1 MSSVPTLLF
10 DDFFLVL
17 FWFVLFSSGHAYDC
31 GRQSP
36 IFSATGSPDEAL
48 SPAPLPRP
56 QNHHLPLTPQN
67 WREKVGPHLHTHTPA
82 GKQETWTLAS
92 CANWTL
98 PSLQNPHAPTPAPPQ
113 PSSDPPH
120 VTNVCCLGP
129 SLRLGRELSIFIF
142 LSFFGSLVW
151 MTKNGLLT
159 YKYLSS
165 VKIRGK
171 DCSSVIVVGS
181 FNPFLALTCTV
192 RQQSRVQF
200 KDFTTWG
207 HIYTVGGI
215 SPAPETLLWCFELV
229 IFVSR
234 LKILPRSLY
243 AFDCSRIQRFYK
255 VRNFSVVNTF
265 EWPVRSTQEVDLAA
279 SQNGSRGI
287 SPWRPVQVKIV
298 TLLPSPS
305 VIFLQAHLTPRTG
318 KG

>member
-1 MSSVPTLLF
+1 MIV
-10 DDFFLVL
+10 DARVQFLVL
-17 FWFVLFSSGHAYDC
+17 RDHPMRPC
-31 GRQSP
+31 
-36 IFSATGSPDEAL
+36 
-48 SPAPLPRP
+48 PLPLCPLAPKNTTSRWHLRTEGKTSAHISTRTHLRANKRRELWHLVLTGP
-56 QNHHLPLTPQN
+56 YHRYRTPPPHLPS
-67 WREKVGPHLHTHTPA
+67 A
-82 GKQETWTLAS
+82 
-92 CANWTL
+92 
-98 PSLQNPHAPTPAPPQ
+98 PSPLQ

-192 RQQSRVQF
+192 RRRSRVQF
-200 KDFTTWG
+200 KDFATWG

-234 LKILPRSLY
+234 LKIPPRSLY
-243 AFDCSRIQRFYK
+243 ALIVAGFKDSIEFGAFQLSTPLSDLWDRHKKLIWSLILQH
-255 VRNFSVVNTF
+255 FSVL
-265 EWPVRSTQEVDLAA
+265 STQ
-279 SQNGSRGI
+279 GI
-287 SPWRPVQVKIV
+287 SPWRPVQVKIA
-298 TLLPSPS
+298 TLQPSPS

>member
-1 MSSVPTLLF
+1 MIV
-10 DDFFLVL
+10 DARVQFL
-17 FWFVLFSSGHAYDC
+17 
-31 GRQSP
+31 
-36 IFSATGSPDEAL
+36 AL
-48 SPAPLPRP
+48 RDPPMRLCPLPLRP
-56 QNHHLPLTPQN
+56 LVPPPKSTTSRWHLRTEGKKSAHISTRTRLQ
-67 WREKVGPHLHTHTPA
+67 A
-82 GKQETWTLAS
+82 KQETWTLAS

-98 PSLQNPHAPTPAPPQ
+98 PSLQNPPTFPLLPPPPLQ

-129 SLRLGRELSIFIF
+129 SLRLGRELSIFLF

-192 RQQSRVQF
+192 RQRSRLQF
-200 KDFTTWG
+200 KDFATWG

-215 SPAPETLLWCFELV
+215 SPAPETLLWRFELV

-234 LKILPRSLY
+234 LKILPRSLLR
-243 AFDCSRIQRFYK
+243 FDCSRIQRFYK

-279 SQNGSRGI
+279 SQTVLSTQGI
-287 SPWRPVQVKIV
+287 SPWRTGPSEDCDPPAIPLCHFSSSTSHTQDRKGLKQTFKI
-298 TLLPSPS
+298 S
-305 VIFLQAHLTPRTG
+305 
-318 KG
+318 